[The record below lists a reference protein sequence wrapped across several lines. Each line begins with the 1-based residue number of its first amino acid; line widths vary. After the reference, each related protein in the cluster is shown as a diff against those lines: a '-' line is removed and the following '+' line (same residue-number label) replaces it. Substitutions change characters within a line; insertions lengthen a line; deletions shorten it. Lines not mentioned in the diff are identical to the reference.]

1 MYSLIRK
8 SFTPLKRQPGLCWT
22 TRRISSCTTGLSIH
36 GVGIGNCRNQPV
48 RPFASGTSPTGGK
61 RMSNSRR
68 EQILSSIRANIPP
81 KRVKHPPIP
90 VFNKLE
96 VDLKS
101 SFQRHLEEAGGAAHE
116 IGSRPEAE
124 AKLASLHSQAQVICS
139 AVPEIPGTRRA
150 ETILDPH
157 ELADVDVGV
166 VRAQFGVAESGAVWL
181 TQEDLIV
188 NSLGF
193 LLNILW
199 CSSTPKKLWRTCMRP
214 TPVCVWIKQHT
225 A

>member
-1 MYSLIRK
+1 
-8 SFTPLKRQPGLCWT
+8 
-22 TRRISSCTTGLSIH
+22 
-36 GVGIGNCRNQPV
+36 
-48 RPFASGTSPTGGK
+48 
-61 RMSNSRR
+61 MSNGSR

-193 LLNILW
+193 LSQHLVVL
-199 CSSTPKKLWRTCMRP
+199 LD
-214 TPVCVWIKQHT
+214 PVEIVADMHAAYARVRLDQT
-225 A
+225 AYGCFMMGPSATGDIEATMVRGAQGPRSLDVFFLPRNEV